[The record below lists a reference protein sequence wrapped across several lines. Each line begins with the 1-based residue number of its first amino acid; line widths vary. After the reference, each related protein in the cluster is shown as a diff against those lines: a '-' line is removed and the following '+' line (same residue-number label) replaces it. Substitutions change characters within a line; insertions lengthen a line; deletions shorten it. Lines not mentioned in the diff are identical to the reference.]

1 MLSLIKNIDNPILQE
16 DLKNFFESIIS
27 CYPMILE
34 TYGNKLF
41 KYMTLMK
48 DINELEKI
56 QVGYKIN
63 FRWWIQ
69 Y

>member
-1 MLSLIKNIDNPILQE
+1 
-16 DLKNFFESIIS
+16 
-27 CYPMILE
+27 MILE